1 MQLFSHERTPVD
13 EAVTGGK
20 LEVMDAINEA
30 EALVELRGAL
40 VSSKET

>member
-1 MQLFSHERTPVD
+1 MD